1 MILFYLQLFGLL
13 QISCN
18 PDRILKLYAPSIVG
32 LKFHYRFSTIHS
44 ERNLMRISLNI
55 VRIFKSHSLSATNVG
70 NEFWWE
76 NDKVYIVCH
85 ILSSLL

>member
-1 MILFYLQLFGLL
+1 
-13 QISCN
+13 
-18 PDRILKLYAPSIVG
+18 
-32 LKFHYRFSTIHS
+32 
-44 ERNLMRISLNI
+44 MRISLNI

-85 ILSSLL
+85 ILSSLLLLSFYEIMKLIKS